1 MGWERFRLT
10 GGFGEGC
17 GWAGPALVANWILHL
32 GWQSSQTTEA
42 PHQCCQVRAVLF
54 THGFELQPQSAAGL
68 YMPHHAI
75 GSNLS
80 LWDKKMN
87 LGDRAYALLLG
98 GLNEQPSHAQIRY
111 AGHIA
116 IFVTLPVDP
125 HTLP

>member
-1 MGWERFRLT
+1 LGWERFRLT

-32 GWQSSQTTEA
+32 G
-42 PHQCCQVRAVLF
+42 
-54 THGFELQPQSAAGL
+54 HGFELQPQSAAGL